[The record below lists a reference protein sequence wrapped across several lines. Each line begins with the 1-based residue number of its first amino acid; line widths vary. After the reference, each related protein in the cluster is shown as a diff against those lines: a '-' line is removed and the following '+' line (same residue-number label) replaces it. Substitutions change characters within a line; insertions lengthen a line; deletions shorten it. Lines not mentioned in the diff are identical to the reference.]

1 MGIFLYDMIGESM
14 KLNEKQIAAMAIAA
28 IAEEMDED
36 IDNLRVVS
44 FKEVQKSSL
53 EKYLEEHQ
61 IIFNKYQLG
70 DESK

>member
-1 MGIFLYDMIGESM
+1 M